1 MKTKRQNN
9 RRFSNAEDLTLRR
22 LIKAPETANQIY
34 ELAESLYLRGEVA
47 ERMSLTEIAQINNYL
62 RQTETD
68 GKAMKKQFQDLAE
81 LEDGFRA
88 GAIPIGF

>member
-1 MKTKRQNN
+1 MKKKSQNS
-9 RRFSNAEDLTLRR
+9 RRFSNANDLTLRR

-34 ELAESLYLRGEVA
+34 ELAESLYLRGETA
-47 ERMSLTEIAQINNYL
+47 ERMSFGEINQINNYL
-62 RQTETD
+62 RQTDED

-81 LEDGFRA
+81 IEDDFCA